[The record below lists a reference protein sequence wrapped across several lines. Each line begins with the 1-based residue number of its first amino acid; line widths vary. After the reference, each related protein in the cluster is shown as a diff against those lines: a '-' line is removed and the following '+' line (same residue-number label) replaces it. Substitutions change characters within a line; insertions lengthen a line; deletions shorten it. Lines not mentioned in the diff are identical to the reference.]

1 MNARTLCEI
10 IVIQGA
16 EQLRDFNAITKFL
29 LFLILI
35 LVSFGFPLFILMLFN
50 IIFADFYSKG
60 FLTGLFHLFIC
71 VIAIVVNAITS
82 VIISINHLRGRSH
95 NNLFDSKFFKQLALF
110 FLVSILGQIVL
121 SIIFENPFKDPPPF
135 SFF

>member
-1 MNARTLCEI
+1 VNTTTLCEI

-16 EQLRDFNAITKFL
+16 EQLRDFNAITKLFL

-35 LVSFGFPLFILMLFN
+35 LVSVGFPLFILMVFD
-50 IIFADFYSKG
+50 IIFADYYSKVI
-60 FLTGLFHLFIC
+60 LAGLLHLFIG
-71 VIAIVVNAITS
+71 VIAIMVNATTS

-121 SIIFENPFKDPPPF
+121 SIIFENPF
-135 SFF
+135 